1 MFSVNTQRALFNQAV
16 VGSLLILPT
25 TTDYTRLPRLQRK
38 KKKEGKTFLFKDRG
52 AFAVIRKERSGDV
65 IQGALCFGRMKKK
78 QFLFRCDET
87 TKRTVLFFRRN
98 FTPVVCD
105 WFKLVWLV
113 GSGGRRG
120 SKNVLSSAESS
131 LSSSF
136 PLSFLETL
144 PFLIFLSTPSLKTAF
159 YSGRGYLFADEAIL
173 IAQRLH

>member
-1 MFSVNTQRALFNQAV
+1 MFSVNTQRALFNQVV

-38 KKKEGKTFLFKDRG
+38 KKRRENVL
-52 AFAVIRKERSGDV
+52 
-65 IQGALCFGRMKKK
+65 IQGSWSFHSDTKRKVGWCYSRSIVFRQDEKKK
-78 QFLFRCDET
+78 FLFRCDET

-131 LSSSF
+131 LSSSSF